1 MKLKLMVSD
10 EKYNKIASELMA
22 KGFEIND
29 DAELILTERDFYA
42 KHLIGRRGDEI
53 FRLDTDKISYIE
65 SFGHDVVAHS
75 GGEEYRINERLRRL
89 EDILDPKRFLRV
101 SNSVIVA
108 VTEIKSV
115 RPALSQKFTLTMS
128 DGSKVDVTRTYYY
141 IFKEH
146 FGI

>member
-1 MKLKLMVSD
+1 MKVKLMLSD
-10 EKYNKIASELMA
+10 EKYDRIAAELIA
-22 KGFEIND
+22 KGFEIDD
-29 DAELILTERDFYA
+29 DAEFILTERNFYA
-42 KHLIGRRGDEI
+42 RHLIGRRGEEI
-53 FRLDTDKISYIE
+53 FRLDTDKISHIE
-65 SFGHDVVAHS
+65 SFGHEVIAHS
-75 GGEEYRINERLRRL
+75 GGWEYRINERLRRL
-89 EDILDPKRFLRV
+89 EEMLDPKRFLRV

>member
-1 MKLKLMVSD
+1 MRSLSLS
-10 EKYNKIASELMA
+10 
-22 KGFEIND
+22 
-29 DAELILTERDFYA
+29 
-42 KHLIGRRGDEI
+42 H
-53 FRLDTDKISYIE
+53 IE
-65 SFGHDVVAHS
+65 SFGHEVIAHS
-75 GGEEYRINERLRRL
+75 GGGEYRINERLRRL
-89 EDILDPKRFLRV
+89 EEMLDPKRFLRV